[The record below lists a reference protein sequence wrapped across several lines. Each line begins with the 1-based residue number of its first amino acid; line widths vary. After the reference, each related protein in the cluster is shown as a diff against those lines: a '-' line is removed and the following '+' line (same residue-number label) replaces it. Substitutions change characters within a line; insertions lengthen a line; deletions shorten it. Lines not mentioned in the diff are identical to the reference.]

1 METDANIC
9 AVPVMIGNV
18 MRVLVSIP
26 ASDGAESRTVE
37 YTVQVTG
44 LRWCDCNGYL
54 IPVFDAFK
62 LNGVWEQTQP
72 EADPKPRENA
82 GFFIF

>member
-1 METDANIC
+1 MEANENMC

-26 ASDGAESRTVE
+26 ASGGAESRTVQH
-37 YTVQVTG
+37 TVQVTG

-54 IPVFDAFK
+54 IPVFDALK

-72 EADPKPRENA
+72 AN
-82 GFFIF
+82 

>member
-1 METDANIC
+1 MAADANMC

-26 ASDGAESRTVE
+26 AIDGAEPQTVQH
-37 YTVQVTG
+37 TVQVTG

-54 IPVFDAFK
+54 IPVFEAMK
-62 LNGVWEQTQP
+62 LGGEWDVKP
-72 EADPKPRENA
+72 AD
-82 GFFIF
+82 